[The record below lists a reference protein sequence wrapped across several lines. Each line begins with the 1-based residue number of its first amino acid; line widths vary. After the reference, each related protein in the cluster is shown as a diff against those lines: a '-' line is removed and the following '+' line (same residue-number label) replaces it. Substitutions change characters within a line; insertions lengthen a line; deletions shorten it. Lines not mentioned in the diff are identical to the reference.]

1 MLTYKV
7 INKYV
12 CMFICYFFYVTLIF
26 FSFENRNFFSLCVNI
41 EIDYPFF
48 ERFYDLDCKKK
59 LKKVQLTKINHKLSV
74 YRQHNYK

>member
-12 CMFICYFFYVTLIF
+12 CIFICYFFYVALIF

-48 ERFYDLDCKKK
+48 ERFYDLDCKKTQNGATDK
-59 LKKVQLTKINHKLSV
+59 NQSQIISIQTT
-74 YRQHNYK
+74 